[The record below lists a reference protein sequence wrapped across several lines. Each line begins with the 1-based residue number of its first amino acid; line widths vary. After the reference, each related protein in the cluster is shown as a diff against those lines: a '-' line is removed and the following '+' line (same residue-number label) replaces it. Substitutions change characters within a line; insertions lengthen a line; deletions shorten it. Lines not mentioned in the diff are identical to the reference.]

1 MKYDPKFIGNLLA
14 RHLMIGLDADE
25 REILNDWV
33 ASSERNRSLLE
44 ELEDPIRRTRL
55 LKDYEPIDTE
65 ALWLE
70 MVEEHPWLSQN
81 CKK

>member
-1 MKYDPKFIGNLLA
+1 MKYDPQFIGNLLA
-14 RHLMIGLDADE
+14 RHLMIGLDAEE

-44 ELEDPIRRTRL
+44 ELEDPIRRARL

-65 ALWLE
+65 AAWLE
-70 MVEEHPWLSQN
+70 LVEAEPWIL
-81 CKK
+81 KGGE